1 MLLRCTILLCLVS
14 SAVFG
19 QQIDQTQIKDQ
30 DQLVAALIS
39 ACRADLSCSR
49 DLLDSHKDL
58 VTPELWQRII
68 SMADYRAIDPT
79 AVYQL
84 ALEISTR
91 LNNKRLSGLTHYKIG
106 WYQFGQGKITDTN
119 RFCNA

>member
-1 MLLRCTILLCLVS
+1 MLLRCTIVLCLVS

-19 QQIDQTQIKDQ
+19 QQVDQSEVKDQ

-68 SMADYRAIDPT
+68 LMADDRAIDEAYRTKYGRSGGGYVDAMVSPNARAAT
-79 AVYQL
+79 L
-84 ALEISTR
+84 R
-91 LNNKRLSGLTHYKIG
+91 LVPR
-106 WYQFGQGKITDTN
+106 
-119 RFCNA
+119 

>member
-1 MLLRCTILLCLVS
+1 MLLRCTIVLCLVS

-19 QQIDQTQIKDQ
+19 QQVDQSEVKDQ
-30 DQLVAALIS
+30 NQLMAALIS

-49 DLLDSHKDL
+49 DLFDSHKDL

-68 SMADYRAIDPT
+68 SMADYRAIDPP
-79 AVYQL
+79 AAYQL

-91 LNNKRLSGLTHYKIG
+91 LNNKRLSGLTQYKIG
-106 WYQFGQGKITDTN
+106 WH
-119 RFCNA
+119 